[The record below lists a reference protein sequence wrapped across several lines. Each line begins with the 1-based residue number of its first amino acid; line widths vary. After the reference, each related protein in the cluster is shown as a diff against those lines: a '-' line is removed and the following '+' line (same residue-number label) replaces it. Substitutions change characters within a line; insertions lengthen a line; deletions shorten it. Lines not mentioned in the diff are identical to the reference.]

1 MLNVKEIPFDDQYTW
16 DLLSSGNTK
25 GIFQLETHTGQTWS
39 AKVKP
44 QNIEELSALISV
56 LRPGSLRAKDEDGVS
71 MSTHYAQRKNH
82 LEETKSLFTYL
93 DSILAPTY
101 QCMVYQEQAM
111 QIAVKVAGFNEQEAD
126 ELRSAIGKK
135 KADKMA
141 KVKEKFITKAKT
153 YGVATE
159 EEAQQIFGWIE
170 KSQKYSFCHSHGVGY
185 AKLAYITA
193 YLKTHFTL
201 DFFTAWLQKA
211 FHKQDPKRE
220 IAELVRDT
228 KKFNIVVLPP
238 YFPNDSKHFYN
249 DGTYIYFGLNDVR
262 QIGVAV
268 YDKIIKNQLEVSKII
283 GKSTI
288 QWDWLDFLIHFS
300 DKIAS
305 TAVEALISC
314 GALDYYGLQRSRM
327 LFEYQIWGRLT
338 VTEKNFIITQIYQ
351 GHDLTNLESL
361 LRLVQPVRKLGGG
374 TANVKRSA
382 FVADLIVTLHNP
394 PTSLEDKIPNI
405 VAMETKYLG
414 VCISGHKADG
424 ANDQYSIT
432 CTCKEFS
439 EKIIKDEV
447 SFGVEL
453 KEVKAIKTKKGQDMA
468 FLTVEDSSGELNNIV
483 VFSDQWEEFQWLLIE
498 QNTVILTGQR
508 GKTGSLVVRAVR
520 QA

>member
-1 MLNVKEIPFDDQYTW
+1 MACE
-16 DLLSSGNTK
+16 
-25 GIFQLETHTGQTWS
+25 
-39 AKVKP
+39 
-44 QNIEELSALISV
+44 
-56 LRPGSLRAKDEDGVS
+56 
-71 MSTHYAQRKNH
+71 
-82 LEETKSLFTYL
+82 
-93 DSILAPTY
+93 
-101 QCMVYQEQAM
+101 
-111 QIAVKVAGFNEQEAD
+111 QIASVTP
-126 ELRSAIGKK
+126 IGINRVV
-135 KADKMA
+135 DIE
-141 KVKEKFITKAKT
+141 VNHEKHIFYGNGIGTKN
-153 YGVATE
+153 
-159 EEAQQIFGWIE
+159 
-170 KSQKYSFCHSHGVGY
+170 SHSIGY

-193 YLKTHFTL
+193 YLKAHYTL
-201 DFFTAWLQKA
+201 DFFTAWLKKA
-211 FHKQDPKRE
+211 FHKQDPKKE

-268 YDKIIKNQLEVSKII
+268 YDKIVKNQLEVSKII
-283 GKSTI
+283 GKSTV
-288 QWDWLDFLIHFS
+288 QWEWLDFLIHFS

-314 GALDYYGLQRSRM
+314 GALDYYGLQRARM

-338 VTEKNFIITQIYQ
+338 PTEKNFIITHIYK
-351 GHDLTNLESL
+351 GGSLKNLEEV
-361 LRLVQPVRKLGGG
+361 LRLVQPTKKLGGG
-374 TANVKRSA
+374 TANVNRSA

-394 PTSLEDKIPNI
+394 PTSLDDKIAAI
-405 VAMETKYLG
+405 VAMEIKYLG
-414 VCISGHKADG
+414 VCISGHKADS

-439 EKIIKDEV
+439 EKVIKDEV
-447 SFGVEL
+447 SLGVEL

-508 GKTGSLVVRAVR
+508 GKTGSLVVRSIR